1 MAGVSRGVGF
11 GIPSATI
18 SQKVGTMQLDEV
30 VGRFHQTMNN
40 FAKGDPEPAK
50 AIFSHGED
58 ASLANP
64 WGPPVVGWGRVSK
77 ALDSAAARFKD
88 GRVTAVDSLTRHVT
102 SDLAVFLDIE
112 HWQAKLGGGGEV
124 SQFDLR
130 VTSVYRAEGDTW
142 ALVHRHADPVITPLP
157 ADAILHS

>member
-1 MAGVSRGVGF
+1 
-11 GIPSATI
+11 
-18 SQKVGTMQLDEV
+18 
-30 VGRFHQTMNN
+30 MNA

-64 WGPPVVGWGRVSK
+64 WGPPVVGWDRVSK
-77 ALDSAAARFKD
+77 SLDSAAARFKD
-88 GRVTAVDSLTRHVT
+88 GRVTAVDSLTKHVT

-112 HWQAKLGGGGEV
+112 HWQAKLGGGDEI

-130 VTSVYRAEGDTW
+130 VTSVYRSEGDMW
-142 ALVHRHADPVITPLP
+142 ALVHRHADPVITPRPPGAVL
-157 ADAILHS
+157 

>member
-1 MAGVSRGVGF
+1 
-11 GIPSATI
+11 
-18 SQKVGTMQLDEV
+18 MQLDEV
-30 VGRFHQTMNN
+30 VGRFHQTMNM

-50 AIFSHGED
+50 GIFSHGED

-64 WGPPVVGWGRVSK
+64 WGPPVVGWDRVSK

-142 ALVHRHADPVITPLP
+142 ALVHRHADPVIAPRP